1 MSKFLYILIII
12 LRIIFAPLIFVWPLL
27 SIIVSFFLDLIDADF
42 AYKAVSKRLYQIID
56 KNLDLWWSINII
68 VYSYI
73 NYPGY
78 KIYLLILF
86 IYRLVGQLIY
96 YFSGNRGILLFFP
109 NFFEWVFF
117 LIFLGKNY
125 YPSIITGQAF
135 YLILLVIFFAKIFH
149 EWFLHVADLSIREDF
164 FKSKRN
170 WRK

>member
-12 LRIIFAPLIFVWPLL
+12 LRIFFSPLIFIWPLL

-42 AYKAVSKRLYQIID
+42 AHKVVSKRLYQIID
-56 KNLDLWWSINII
+56 KNLDLWWFINIMI
-68 VYSYI
+68 YSYAY
-73 NYPGY
+73 YPDY

-86 IYRLVGQLIY
+86 IYRVLGQLFY
-96 YFSGNRGILLFFP
+96 YISGNRGVLLFFP
-109 NFFEWVFF
+109 NFFEYVFL
-117 LIFLGKNY
+117 LIFLGENY
-125 YPSIITGQAF
+125 YPSIIIGQTF
-135 YLILLVIFFAKIFH
+135 NFMLLLIFFIKIFQ

>member
-1 MSKFLYILIII
+1 MYYFVVL
-12 LRIIFAPLIFVWPLL
+12 LRILVAPLIFIWPLT
-27 SIIVSFFLDLIDADF
+27 SIILSVFFDLIDADF
-42 AYKAVSKRLYQIID
+42 AHKVTSKKLYQIID
-56 KNLDLWWSINII
+56 KNLDLWWFINIMT
-68 VYSYI
+68 YSYI
-73 NYPGY
+73 NYPDY

-86 IYRLVGQLIY
+86 VYRFIGQLIY
-96 YFSGNRGILLFFP
+96 YVSGKREVLIFFP

-125 YPSIITGQAF
+125 YPSVIVGQTF
-135 YLILLVIFFAKIFH
+135 YLILLVIFFVKIFQ